1 MPASHH
7 PVPLDAGVA
16 RLVEQLDDNR
26 REAFEERAGILQFDA
41 RLPRLDAERQALIQ
55 TLARHGFPGQ
65 VCLVVLQAEFEGA
78 LQWGLVRDE
87 PEGRAR
93 LLRLGASTVVRVNVR
108 DVLEAQF
115 GGLAWLSTGGSAPP
129 SLTCR
134 SGMDRGVAGR
144 GTPVSGAVDHASL
157 REL

>member
-1 MPASHH
+1 MPASRY

-16 RLVEQLDDNR
+16 RLVEQLDDDR

-41 RLPRLDAERQALIQ
+41 RLPRLEAERQALIQ

-65 VCLVVLQAEFEGA
+65 VGLIVLRAEFDDA
-78 LQWGLVRDE
+78 VQWALVRDE

-93 LLRLGASTVVRVNVR
+93 LLRLGASTVLRVDVR

-115 GGLAWLSTGGSAPP
+115 GRLAWLSTLG
-129 SLTCR
+129 
-134 SGMDRGVAGR
+134 
-144 GTPVSGAVDHASL
+144 
-157 REL
+157 